1 MKNTQLTAHPFAQ
14 IASADMAHISGG
26 TLSLDIKQVTLKIPE
41 DGISN
46 LLEESGD
53 ITKIAGE
60 DGSGPIF
67 TTQAIGEEGGHDL
80 PELM

>member
-1 MKNTQLTAHPFAQ
+1 MKNTKLAAHPFAQ
-14 IASADMAHISGG
+14 IASTDMAQVSGG
-26 TLSLDIKQVTLKIPE
+26 TLDFKQVTMKYPE

-53 ITKIAGE
+53 LTKIAGE
-60 DGSGPIF
+60 DGTGPIF